1 MKIQFYVLG
10 LLLRYGP
17 QHGYM
22 LMQKVEQ
29 QISDFAQIKLPTIY
43 YHLDKLNEKEY
54 ISATYEKDG
63 NRPEKKVYSITP
75 NGEQYFY
82 ELLKKM
88 QAEELKLELPFDGII
103 FFQDR
108 MDKNEFCESIK
119 SAILT
124 IESKLNRII
133 AHQQNVLCVIPEG
146 GKIGTRAI
154 FNHHIYHLEAE
165 LKWLKEIEKGI

>member
-43 YHLDKLNEKEY
+43 YHLDKLNEKQY

-63 NRPEKKVYSITP
+63 NRPEKTVYSITQ
-75 NGEQYFY
+75 NGEKYFY

-88 QAEELKLELPFDGII
+88 QTEELKLDLPLDGVI

-108 MDKNEFCESIK
+108 LDKNEFCQSIQ
-119 SAILT
+119 SARLT
-124 IESKLNRII
+124 IEAKLNRVI
-133 AHQQNVLCVIPEG
+133 AHRQAVLSVIPEG
-146 GKIGTRAI
+146 CKSGTTVI

-165 LKWLKEIEKGI
+165 LEWLKELEKGI